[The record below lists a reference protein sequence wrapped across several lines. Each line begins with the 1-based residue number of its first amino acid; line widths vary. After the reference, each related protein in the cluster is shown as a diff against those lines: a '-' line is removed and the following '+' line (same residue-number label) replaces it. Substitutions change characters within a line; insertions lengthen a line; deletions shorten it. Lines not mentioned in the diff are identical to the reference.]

1 MVYRYKILKTK
12 KLQRSGDYMC
22 DTFVAVRSATHNGE
36 VIFGKNS
43 DRPYNEQQPIVYIP
57 KQHHNPNSELKCTYI
72 SIPQVEETY
81 SVLLSK
87 PTWMWGAE
95 MGVNEC
101 NVAIG
106 NEAIFD
112 TKEPMGKP
120 ALLGMDLLRLALER
134 SSTAY
139 KAIHIICEL
148 LEKYGQ
154 GGGCVEN
161 DPNFTYHNSF
171 LIADPTEGWVLET
184 AGKWW
189 VAQRIEDG
197 TRNIS
202 NGLSIRSGYDL
213 AREGIVDHAVTQ
225 GYCEEVEFDFAKCF
239 SSGIYQ
245 EPTRYTREGRGRYL
259 LRTNYGEIS
268 PQIMMEILRD
278 HSTGICM
285 HGGFRTTA
293 SQVSHLSKET
303 TSIHWF
309 TGSPHPCISLF
320 KPFIVPSHD
329 TSKVIDIWKQREH
342 FDPIT
347 REDVIKKLNSL
358 EQELI
363 QNIEWKRQKGDLFMK
378 EITNL
383 TQEALQRE
391 LTLISES

>member
-1 MVYRYKILKTK
+1 
-12 KLQRSGDYMC
+12 MC
-22 DTFVAVRSATHNGE
+22 DTFVALGSATYNGE

-57 KQHHNPNSELKCTYI
+57 KQRHNPNTDLKCTYLA
-72 SIPQVEETY
+72 IPQVEET
-81 SVLLSK
+81 SAVLLSK

-95 MGVNEC
+95 MGVNES

-106 NEAIFD
+106 NEAVW
-112 TKEPMGKP
+112 TKEPMGQKF
-120 ALLGMDLLRLALER
+120 LLGMDLLRLALER
-134 SSTAY
+134 GSTAIQ
-139 KAIHIICEL
+139 ALHTICEL

-154 GGGCVEN
+154 GGGCAEN
-161 DPNFTYHNSF
+161 DPSFTYHNSF

-202 NGLSIRSGYDL
+202 NGLSIRSKYDL
-213 AREGIVDHAVTQ
+213 AREGIVDHAVRQ
-225 GYCEEVEFDFAKCF
+225 GYCEDHEFDFAKCF
-239 SSGIYQ
+239 SSGIYR
-245 EPTRYTREGRGRYL
+245 EPTRYTREGCGSYL

-268 PQIMMEILRD
+268 PRIMMEILRD
-278 HSTGICM
+278 HSAGICM

-293 SQVSHLSKET
+293 SQVSHLSKEA
-303 TSIHWF
+303 TSVHWF

-329 TSKVIDIWKQREH
+329 TSKVIDIWKQREQ
-342 FDPIT
+342 FDPIAK
-347 REDVIKKLNSL
+347 EDIIQKLNSL

-363 QNIEWKRQKGDLFMK
+363 QEIEWKRQKGDLLVK